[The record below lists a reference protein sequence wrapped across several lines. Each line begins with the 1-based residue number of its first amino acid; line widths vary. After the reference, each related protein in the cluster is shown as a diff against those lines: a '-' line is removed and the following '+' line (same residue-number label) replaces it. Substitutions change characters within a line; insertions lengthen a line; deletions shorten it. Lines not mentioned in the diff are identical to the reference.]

1 MLVVVPVRL
10 PPVEVTTG
18 TRALVTGAS
27 RGIGRALA
35 RQLATRGAAVGLAAR
50 SASELEELLA
60 QLPGTGHLALPC
72 DVADRA
78 QVEAAVAR
86 FADERGGLDLV
97 VANAGV
103 AHYGPFREL
112 APERIEQMT
121 AVNWLG
127 TVWTVS
133 AALEPMLAAG
143 RGHVV
148 IVSSGAGQRSFPD
161 AAVYGATK
169 AAQRAFGEALW
180 HELDG
185 TGVGLTLLYPG
196 EIATHLHDH
205 EKGRMPV
212 WYHGGDRAADPDAL
226 AETLLAAVAAGDRA
240 VAFPRAVGLLGVAH
254 GLSPRFADAVLR
266 RLRGPSA
273 APRRR

>member
-1 MLVVVPVRL
+1 M
-10 PPVEVTTG
+10 EVGAG
-18 TRALVTGAS
+18 TRAFVTGAS
-27 RGIGRALA
+27 SGIGRAVA
-35 RQLATRGAAVGLAAR
+35 RQLALRGARVGLAAR
-50 SASELEELLA
+50 SAAGLETLA
-60 QLPGTGHLALPC
+60 GELPGDGHLALPC
-72 DVADRA
+72 DVADRE

-86 FADERGGLDLV
+86 FAEEAGGLDLV

-103 AHYGPFREL
+103 AFYGPFREL

-127 TVWTVS
+127 TVWTVRS
-133 AALEPMLAAG
+133 ALQPMVAAG

-148 IVSSGAGQRSFPD
+148 VVSSGAGQRSFPD

-185 TGVGLTLLYPG
+185 TGVGLTVLYPG
-196 EIATHLHDH
+196 EIATGLHDH

-226 AETLLAAVAAGDRA
+226 AEALLAAVAADRRA
-240 VAFPRAVGLLGVAH
+240 VAFPPVVGLLGVVH
-254 GLSPRFADAVLR
+254 GLSPRLADLVLR
-266 RLRGPSA
+266 RLRGPTA

>member
-1 MLVVVPVRL
+1 M
-10 PPVEVTTG
+10 EIGSG
-18 TRALVTGAS
+18 TRAFVTGAS

-35 RQLATRGAAVGLAAR
+35 LQLAARGARVGLAAR
-50 SASELEELLA
+50 SPQELEALA
-60 QLPGTGHLALPC
+60 AELPGSGHLALPC
-72 DVADRA
+72 DVGAREE
-78 QVEAAVAR
+78 VEAAVAR
-86 FADERGGLDLV
+86 FAAEAGGIDLV

-103 AHYGPFREL
+103 AFYGPFREL
-112 APERIEQMT
+112 APERVEQLT

-127 TVWTVS
+127 TVWTVR

-205 EKGRMPV
+205 EKARMPA
-212 WYHGGDRAADPDAL
+212 WYHGGDSAADPDAL
-226 AETLLAAVAAGDRA
+226 ADALLAAVAADRRA
-240 VAFPRAVGLLGVAH
+240 VAYPRTVGLLGVAH
-254 GLSPRFADAVLR
+254 GISPRLADAVLR
-266 RLRGPSA
+266 RLRGRTA
-273 APRRR
+273 APRRG